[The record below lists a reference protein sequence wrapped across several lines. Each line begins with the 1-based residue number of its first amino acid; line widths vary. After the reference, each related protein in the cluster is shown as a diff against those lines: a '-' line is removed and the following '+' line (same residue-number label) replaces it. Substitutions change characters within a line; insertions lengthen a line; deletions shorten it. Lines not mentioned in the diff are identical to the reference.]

1 MDNTGNH
8 KDLRGREK
16 KRRRKEGARETA
28 ENRTANKPAPI
39 GKNKLIKKQP
49 KKIKDNL
56 NNYNT
61 RKMYEVPKKL
71 IDASYMEEKPKKNQF
86 TDEEL

>member
-1 MDNTGNH
+1 M
-8 KDLRGREK
+8 LE
-16 KRRRKEGARETA
+16 KRR
-28 ENRTANKPAPI
+28 NRTANKRAPI

-61 RKMYEVPKKL
+61 RKMYEVQKKL
-71 IDASYMEEKPKKNQF
+71 IGASYMEEKPRKAIY
-86 TDEEL
+86 